1 MCVPEDV
8 LSHQLMAP
16 CLRSSTLFLSS
27 WLRFWQW
34 QGMFWC
40 AGPSALTV
48 TSRASP
54 TSLWCHWLW
63 RTSQWDSWPF
73 HSLSPSAQAS
83 AAILMGASS
92 LHASCW
98 SSHRAPSSVCWPLP
112 WIGTSP
118 SRSHWGEWMVL
129 LCLFIK
135 WQLASTVF
143 LDPTDFHYGE
153 KLLLKRSSFSFH
165 RRKNIQVWRNLSP
178 IVYVF
183 VWVFTCEFNQML
195 CLHKYYYLIC
205 IYLYVHVLI
214 WG

>member
-8 LSHQLMAP
+8 LSHRLMAP
-16 CLRSSTLFLSS
+16 CLRSSTLFLSF

-34 QGMFWC
+34 QGTFWC

-54 TSLWCHWLW
+54 TSLWCRWLW

-73 HSLSPSAQAS
+73 HSLSPSARAS
-83 AAILMGASS
+83 AAIFMGASS

-129 LCLFIK
+129 LCLCSVECLQVQCFWTPLTFIVWGK
-135 WQLASTVF
+135 NSYSNYLFFRFT
-143 LDPTDFHYGE
+143 E
-153 KLLLKRSSFSFH
+153 ERSYRFGVTW
-165 RRKNIQVWRNLSP
+165 IPLSM
-178 IVYVF
+178 
-183 VWVFTCEFNQML
+183 CL
-195 CLHKYYYLIC
+195 CLCECLHVYLIKC
-205 IYLYVHVLI
+205 YVCRNI
-214 WG
+214 II